1 MEICSALQITRSSS
15 TSKVLCLP
23 CAWLRVLRV
32 GIWRGRQLAEQA
44 LAGAVDAG
52 VLLEGHNEGG
62 HGAAVTS
69 AQQLW
74 SLGADLVLLKEICGN
89 KPEKQ
94 AGEHLQCNLSRS
106 RHPELRVSGPRA
118 GPTLAQAAGL

>member
-1 MEICSALQITRSSS
+1 MEICSALQITQSSS

-23 CAWLRVLRV
+23 SAWLRVLRV

-44 LAGAVDAG
+44 LAGAVGAG
-52 VLLEGHNEGG
+52 VLLEGHSEGG

-69 AQQLW
+69 AHQQLW
-74 SLGADLVLLKEICGN
+74 SLGADLGLLKEIRGN

-106 RHPELRVSGPRA
+106 
-118 GPTLAQAAGL
+118 

>member
-1 MEICSALQITRSSS
+1 M
-15 TSKVLCLP
+15 
-23 CAWLRVLRV
+23 
-32 GIWRGRQLAEQA
+32 G
-44 LAGAVDAG
+44 AG